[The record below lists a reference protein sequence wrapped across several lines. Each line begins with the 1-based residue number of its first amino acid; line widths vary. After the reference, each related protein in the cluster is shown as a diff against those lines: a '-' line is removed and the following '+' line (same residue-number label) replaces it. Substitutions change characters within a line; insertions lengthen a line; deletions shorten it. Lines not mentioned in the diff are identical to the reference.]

1 MMNELYMISVLKD
14 TDIVFNNNLHEAKKY
29 TIL

>member
-14 TDIVFNNNLHEAKKY
+14 ADIVFNNNLHEAKKY